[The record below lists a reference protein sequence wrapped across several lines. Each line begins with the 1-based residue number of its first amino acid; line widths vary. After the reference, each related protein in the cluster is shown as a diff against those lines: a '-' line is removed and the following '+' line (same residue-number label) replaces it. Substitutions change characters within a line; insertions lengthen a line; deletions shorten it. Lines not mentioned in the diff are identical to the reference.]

1 MERKSSSTLIPPK
14 LRHFLLLQTQ
24 TGGRLLVRFQRR
36 NFVSYFAVGGG
47 VPK

>member
-1 MERKSSSTLIPPK
+1 MERKTSSTLIPPK

-24 TGGRLLVRFQRR
+24 TGGCFPIRFQQR

>member
-1 MERKSSSTLIPPK
+1 MERKSSSAFIPPK

-24 TGGRLLVRFQRR
+24 TGGRFPVRFQQR
-36 NFVSYFAVGGG
+36 NFVSNFAVGGG